1 MQAVEKSQGLV
12 HDIRT
17 DLPGDDKSASSKV
30 QVRGGGGVSCV
41 PYRAC
46 QLLLQHQT
54 AAAAAATCGL
64 RHDGLRV
71 GRSLGRS
78 SCAGGIIVDSLPLS
92 LEEQSE
98 LQV

>member
-1 MQAVEKSQGLV
+1 MISQRLARFRVEAVCV
-12 HDIRT
+12 
-17 DLPGDDKSASSKV
+17 
-30 QVRGGGGVSCV
+30 CV

-54 AAAAAATCGL
+54 AAAAAATRGL

-78 SCAGGIIVDSLPLS
+78 SCAGGIIVNSLPLS